1 MKVCKVSFTVVC
13 MLCLNQSVLGQESDN
28 ALWLDTIHIR
38 ISHSVQS
45 TARWFDNFFVDERFG
60 LVNSAEAQARISL
73 AWEPRSRS
81 LNEFETRIRVRA
93 KLPNL
98 KNRVDII
105 FSDFDE
111 EQENTTVRAAQNDE
125 LQRRNRFNLAV
136 RFKNRDDSPW
146 SHRAGIGRKAQPFVR
161 SNYNIGRELNEKSSL
176 RFQASGYFFSSD
188 GLGGNIQLQYDYD
201 LDDNKLFRFDNRFFY
216 RDESNDWLWQHSWN
230 IYKQKTEKLAVI
242 YGFFI
247 EGNSQPEYQIND
259 YLASIRFR
267 KNAVR
272 SWLFFELEPFVRV
285 SREDNFDPSY
295 GLAMRV
301 EGFF

>member
-1 MKVCKVSFTVVC
+1 MH
-13 MLCLNQSVLGQESDN
+13 L
-28 ALWLDTIHIR
+28 R

-45 TARWFDNFFVDERFG
+45 TARWFDNFFVDERFE
-60 LVNSAEAQARISL
+60 LNEKADAQARISL

-81 LNEFETRIRVRA
+81 LGEFETRVRVRA
-93 KLPNL
+93 RLPNL

-136 RFKNRDDSPW
+136 RFKKRDDSPW
-146 SHRAGIGRKAQPFVR
+146 SHRAGVGRKAQPFVR
-161 SNYNIGRELNEKSSL
+161 SNYNIGRELSETSSL
-176 RFQASGYFFSSD
+176 RFQASGYFFSNE
-188 GLGGNIQLQYDYD
+188 GLGGTIQLQYDQD
-201 LDDNKLFRFDNRFFY
+201 LGEDKLFRFDNRFFY
-216 RDESNDWLWQHSWN
+216 RDEFNDWLWQHSWN
-230 IYKQKTEKLAVI
+230 FYKQSSEKLAVI

-247 EGNSQPEYQIND
+247 EGNSQPQYQIND
-259 YLASIRFR
+259 YLASTRIR

-272 SWLFFELEPFVRV
+272 SWLFFELEPFIRV
-285 SREDNFDPSY
+285 SREDGFDPSY

>member
-1 MKVCKVSFTVVC
+1 MKVCKVCFTVVC
-13 MLCLNQSVLGQESDN
+13 IFCLNQPVLGQESND
-28 ALWLDTIHIR
+28 ALWLDTMHLR
-38 ISHSVQS
+38 ISSSVQS
-45 TARWFDNFFVDERFG
+45 TARWFDNFFVDERFE
-60 LVNSAEAQARISL
+60 LAEQADAQARISL

-81 LNEFETRIRVRA
+81 LAEFETRVRIRAR
-93 KLPNL
+93 LPNL
-98 KNRVDII
+98 KNKVDII

-111 EQENTTVRAAQNDE
+111 EQENTTVRASQNDE

-136 RFKNRDDSPW
+136 RFRKDDDSPW
-146 SHRAGIGRKAQPFVR
+146 SHRIGVGRKVQPFVR

-188 GLGGNIQLQYDYD
+188 GLGGNVQLQYDYEID
-201 LDDNKLFRFDNRFFY
+201 KDRLFRFDNRFFY

-230 IYKQKTEKLAVI
+230 LYKQNSDKLAVI

-247 EGNSQPEYQIND
+247 EGNSQPQYEINE
-259 YLASIRFR
+259 YLASTRIR

-272 SWLFFELEPFVRV
+272 SWLFFELEPFIRV
-285 SREDNFDPSY
+285 SREDGFDPSY

>member
-1 MKVCKVSFTVVC
+1 MKLCKVNVTVVC
-13 MLCLNQSVLGQESDN
+13 MCCLSQSAFGQEANN
-28 ALWLDTIHIR
+28 ALWLDTMHLRIR
-38 ISHSVQS
+38 NSVQN
-45 TARWFDNFFVDERFG
+45 TARWFDNFFVDESFG
-60 LVNSAEAQARISL
+60 LVDTADAQARISL

-81 LNEFETRIRVRA
+81 LNEFETRVRVRA
-93 KLPNL
+93 RLPNL

-136 RFKNRDDSPW
+136 RYKNREDSPW

-161 SNYNIGRELNEKSSL
+161 SNYNIGKELNDKSSL

-188 GLGGNIQLQYDYD
+188 GLGGNVQLQYDYD
-201 LDDNKLFRFDNRFFY
+201 INEDKLFRFDNRFFY
-216 RDESNDWLWQHSWN
+216 RDEFNDWLWQHSWN
-230 IYKQKTEKLAVI
+230 IYKQHSEKLAVV
-242 YGFFI
+242 YGLFI
-247 EGNSQPEYQIND
+247 EGNSHPVYQVNEY
-259 YLASIRFR
+259 LVSTRVR
-267 KNAVR
+267 KNALR
-272 SWLFFELEPFVRV
+272 SWLFFELEPFVSL
-285 SREDNFDPSY
+285 SRDDGFDPAY